1 MMRGSTLVELMVVL
15 LILGLVT
22 GIASFA
28 VRALRS
34 PAESERA
41 KGLSRAR
48 AAAIRSGRALSVP
61 AGSGAMIRFL
71 PDGRAIGRGLDP
83 LTGELLDAER

>member
-22 GIASFA
+22 GLASFA
-28 VRALRS
+28 VGALRS

-41 KGLSRAR
+41 KEMSRAR
-48 AAAIRSGRALSVP
+48 AAAIRSGKALSVP
-61 AGSGAMIRFL
+61 AESGAVIRFL
-71 PDGRAIGRGLDP
+71 PDGRAIGHGVDP
-83 LTGELLDAER
+83 LTGELFDAKR